1 MENGNIRFYF
11 NIFREFI
18 KLATYLFIQ
27 NYLSLSKI
35 NSQVFMAVAD
45 LNNIRILNAL
55 SLTDV
60 D

>member
-1 MENGNIRFYF
+1 MENGNIKFYF

-45 LNNIRILNAL
+45 LNNIHILNAL